1 MIDTASEHAYRTIR
15 HDVIQGRLAP
25 RTKLRLEHLRET
37 YGASVSTIR
46 ETLNRLTGEG
56 LVISEGQKGFAVTPV
71 SQQEFENLAELREL
85 LETHALRRAF
95 ENGDLAWEG
104 RVVGAHHMLSVTER
118 QMQNGEAQNSTLWK
132 HCDKE
137 FHHALMSDCGSKELL
152 DAHSAVFDRYLRYQ
166 IIAVIFR
173 GQPAADEHLALR
185 DAALER
191 DADHACAVLSKHIS
205 ACVKSTASSNKLES
219 SYPNASDRS
228 DPVEETVSGM
238 IWRRVRS
245 DILNGTLAPMQKLR
259 LDGLRTRYGASVSTL
274 REVLNRLATEDLVI
288 AEGQR
293 GFEVAPISPANL
305 RELAELRLLIEG
317 QALKDSFTRGD
328 VEWEARVMAAYH
340 RLARMEER
348 ISGGDKSAMQDWKRF
363 DWEFHQALI
372 SACGSQV
379 LRQFHG
385 ANFDKYLRYQMIALS
400 FRGDV
405 ASREHH
411 DLLDAA
417 MARDAGAARAV
428 LARHLMGGVN
438 HALASGTIGE
448 GCVSRTAN

>member
-1 MIDTASEHAYRTIR
+1 
-15 HDVIQGRLAP
+15 
-25 RTKLRLEHLRET
+25 
-37 YGASVSTIR
+37 
-46 ETLNRLTGEG
+46 
-56 LVISEGQKGFAVTPV
+56 
-71 SQQEFENLAELREL
+71 
-85 LETHALRRAF
+85 
-95 ENGDLAWEG
+95 
-104 RVVGAHHMLSVTER
+104 
-118 QMQNGEAQNSTLWK
+118 
-132 HCDKE
+132 
-137 FHHALMSDCGSKELL
+137 
-152 DAHSAVFDRYLRYQ
+152 
-166 IIAVIFR
+166 
-173 GQPAADEHLALR
+173 
-185 DAALER
+185 
-191 DADHACAVLSKHIS
+191 
-205 ACVKSTASSNKLES
+205 
-219 SYPNASDRS
+219 
-228 DPVEETVSGM
+228 M